1 MKSVNKNLLNSIHLL
16 FKFSAMTEILGGIV
30 VLAMP
35 VKFVTLLFG
44 QVIGFG
50 GINITRLFALAIIS
64 LGIAAWE
71 SSSDAP
77 MSSPRKALC
86 IYNIAVGILLISIG
100 ATQEIT
106 GILLWPGVLFHLV
119 LGLPMLAGLRYQ

>member
-1 MKSVNKNLLNSIHLL
+1 
-16 FKFSAMTEILGGIV
+16 MTEILGGIV

-71 SSSDAP
+71 SSSDVP
-77 MSSPRKALC
+77 MSNPRKALC
-86 IYNIAVGILLISIG
+86 IYNIAVGLFLISIG
-100 ATQEIT
+100 INEEII
-106 GILLWPGVLFHLV
+106 GILLWPGVLFHLA
-119 LGLPMLAGLRYQ
+119 LGLPMLLGLRY